1 MVTALDRKLLR
12 EVRSS
17 AGLLLAIT
25 SVMAVGVMCFIYTRS
40 AYNNLSLARW
50 KYYAECRMADFWI
63 DVKKAPRAE
72 LAAIVDVPGVTA
84 VRPRIQFYATVDL
97 ERVPA
102 PLNALVLSLPDQR
115 EPVINDIVLRRG
127 GYFTDRRDNE
137 VIVNDAFARRHHVHP
152 GEWIH
157 LILNNRRQ
165 ELFVVGTA
173 ISCEFV
179 YLVGPG
185 SIAPD
190 PEHFGVF
197 YLKRRYAEE
206 VFDFD
211 GAANQLVGTLA
222 PGVQERP
229 EDVLQRIETRLAA
242 YGVST
247 TTPRSQQSSNR
258 FLSDEIRG
266 IGVFASFLPFIFL
279 AVGALVLNLVLVR
292 LIEQQRVVIGTLK
305 ALGYPDWQLFTHFT
319 RLGLVVGLSGG
330 CAGLALGYGMAEFI
344 TSLYRQFYEFPD
356 LANQV
361 DLPTYG
367 SGLAISLA
375 FAVLG
380 SWQGARFA
388 MRLNPAEAMRPRPPA
403 AGGAIWLEHVGWLWR
418 RLGFGWRLCL
428 RNIFRHKLRTG
439 VGVFAC
445 AMGAALLVCGFML
458 AEALEYL
465 VNFQFE
471 RILRSDVDLSFT
483 DERGRPALLEA
494 RRLPGVDAAE
504 PTCDVAC
511 TFVHGPRRHRGA
523 VTGLSPAARLTTP
536 RDSAGRRIRIPAR
549 GLAMNRKLAELLA
562 VQVGDLV
569 TLLPVKGHR
578 HPIDVPVVEISSSYI
593 GLAVYCDVDYL
604 SRLVGEELL
613 LSGVQLAAD
622 PRPALRDALFR
633 DLKQLPGLRA
643 VNVRADVIANLR
655 VLMRTQRI
663 FVFILVLF
671 AGVIFFCSLLN
682 ASLIALAERRREVAT
697 LRVLGYSA
705 WQVGGFFLR
714 ESLLVNCLGTLL
726 GLPLGYMLAVLISI
740 VYNTEMFR
748 FPVIATPLVWWSTLV
763 LALTFALLV
772 HAVVQ
777 RSIHRLDWLEGSKT
791 QE

>member
-1 MVTALDRKLLR
+1 MVSALDRKLLR
-12 EVRSS
+12 EIRSS
-17 AGLLLAIT
+17 WGLLLAIT

-50 KYYAECRMADFWI
+50 KYYAECRMADFWV
-63 DVKKAPRAE
+63 DVKKAPLAE
-72 LAAIVDVPGVTA
+72 LAAIAELPGVTA

-102 PLNALVLSLPDQR
+102 PLNALVLSLPDER
-115 EPVINDIVLRRG
+115 APVINDILLRRG

-185 SIAPD
+185 AITPD

-206 VFDFD
+206 IFDFD

-222 PGVQERP
+222 PGVEDRP
-229 EDVLQRIETRLAA
+229 EDVLRRIETRLTA
-242 YGVST
+242 YGVSSS
-247 TTPRSQQSSNR
+247 TPRSQQSSNR

-305 ALGYPDWQLFTHFT
+305 ALGYHDRQLFTHFT
-319 RLGLVVGLSGG
+319 RLGLAVGLAGG
-330 CAGLALGYGMAEFI
+330 LAGLALGYGMAEFI
-344 TSLYRQFYEFPD
+344 TSLYRRFYEFPE
-356 LANQV
+356 LANQI
-361 DLPTYG
+361 DRPTYAA
-367 SGLAISLA
+367 GLAISLT
-375 FAVLG
+375 FAVIG

-388 MRLNPAEAMRPRPPA
+388 MRLNPAEAMRSRPPA
-403 AGGAIWLEHVGWLWR
+403 GGGAIWLEHFGWLWR
-418 RLGFGWRLCL
+418 RLGFGWRLTL
-428 RNIFRHKLRTG
+428 RNVFRHKLRTG

-458 AEALEYL
+458 SEALEYL

-471 RILRSDVDLSFT
+471 RILRSDVDLSFS
-483 DERGRPALLEA
+483 DERGLPALLEA

-504 PTCDVAC
+504 PTCDVVC
-511 TFVHGPRRHRGA
+511 TFVRGPRRHRGV
-523 VTGLSPAARLTTP
+523 VTGLSPRSQLTTP
-536 RDSAGRRIRIPAR
+536 RDVSGRRIRIPEH
-549 GLAMNRKLAELLA
+549 GLAMNRKLAELLE
-562 VQVGDLV
+562 VSTGDVV
-569 TLLPVKGHR
+569 TLLPIKGR
-578 HPIDVPVVEISSSYI
+578 RYPLEVPVVEISNSYI
-593 GLAVYCDVDYL
+593 GMAVYCDVAYL
-604 SRLVGEELL
+604 SGLVGEELL

-622 PRPALRDALFR
+622 PRPGPRTALLH
-633 DLKQLPGLRA
+633 DLKHLPGLQA
-643 VNVRADVIANLR
+643 VNVRADMIDNLQ
-655 VLMRTQRI
+655 VVVRTQRI
-663 FVFILVLF
+663 FILLLVLF
-671 AGVIFFCSLLN
+671 AAVIFFCSLLN

-697 LRVLGYSA
+697 FRVLGYSA

-714 ESLLVNCLGTLL
+714 ESLLVNAVGTLL
-726 GLPLGYMLAVLISI
+726 GLPLGYGLAVLISI
-740 VYNTEMFR
+740 IYNTEMFR
-748 FPVIATPLVWWSTLV
+748 FPVIATPGVWGWTLG
-763 LALTFALLV
+763 LALTFALAV
-772 HAVVQ
+772 HVVVQ
-777 RSIHRLDWLEGSKT
+777 HSILQLDWLEASKT
-791 QE
+791 RE